1 MSRAIMEI
9 TFKAEEEIK
18 EWLDIVG
25 KDNVKISTTRAL
37 SQKDYDRY
45 ATQKFNVTYELKGE
59 SL

>member
-1 MSRAIMEI
+1 MEI

-45 ATQKFNVTYELKGE
+45 ATQKFNVTYKLKGE